1 VQGLGGALL
10 EQLVYDEN
18 GQLLTGSLADYL
30 MPTASDFPSIHA
42 IALEDKPA
50 PYNPL
55 GAKGAGEAGTVGALP
70 AIVNAVLDALAPLG
84 VMHIEMP
91 TTSQR
96 IWQAIAGVHP
106 GQ

>member
-1 VQGLGGALL
+1 
-10 EQLVYDEN
+10 
-18 GQLLTGSLADYL
+18 
-30 MPTASDFPSIHA
+30 
-42 IALEDKPA
+42 
-50 PYNPL
+50 
-55 GAKGAGEAGTVGALP
+55 LP
-70 AIVNAVLDALAPLG
+70 AIVNAVLDALAPLW